1 MLYVDLFL
9 IVSSLLTTLSLLIL
23 NHKINQQFKELN
35 DIREFLLKSRE
46 TEFNYRT
53 TLMSRLGEIQN
64 TRFSSYFKNRGD

>member
-46 TEFNYRT
+46 TEFDYRSI
-53 TLMSRLGEIQN
+53 LMSRLGEIQN